1 LRQLNDYISIRQ
13 KNTNNKI
20 SRDSQSNKISNEEI
34 NDLNKNKGKILY
46 NNTPD
51 SNKLIQNEGQSN
63 IINYPENIKELQNT
77 QNIKPIDNKNYKKSL
92 DMNDLDLYSMNLRNR
107 GSLNLKDSSKQK
119 PGTNLKSNF
128 SESEPLILNHHSISL
143 NFGQK
148 IGQNNKNDSQLVN
161 TQNIGNPSYSKLI
174 IPSDETFENNNF
186 TFNHEVTPKGIGIVS
201 NNIE

>member
-1 LRQLNDYISIRQ
+1 MRQLNDYISIRQ

-128 SESEPLILNHHSISL
+128 SESEPLILNHPSISL

-148 IGQNNKNDSQLVN
+148 IGQNNKND
-161 TQNIGNPSYSKLI
+161 
-174 IPSDETFENNNF
+174 
-186 TFNHEVTPKGIGIVS
+186 
-201 NNIE
+201 